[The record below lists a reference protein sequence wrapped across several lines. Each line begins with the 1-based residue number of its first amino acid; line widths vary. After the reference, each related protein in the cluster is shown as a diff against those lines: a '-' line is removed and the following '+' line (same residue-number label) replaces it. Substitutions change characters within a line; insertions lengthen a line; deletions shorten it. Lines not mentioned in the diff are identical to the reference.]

1 MAKPPKKATTTMSL
15 HYSVNVSDE
24 DKDLIDRAAA
34 AEDEPKAS
42 RWIRKVALRAAREV
56 LGEPKGGK

>member
-1 MAKPPKKATTTMSL
+1 MLKPPKAPVTTKAL
-15 HYSVNVSDE
+15 HYSVNVSPE

-34 AEDEPKAS
+34 VEEEEKAS

-56 LGEPKGGK
+56 LGEKKGR

>member
-1 MAKPPKKATTTMSL
+1 MAKPPKKAATMDL

-24 DKDLIDRAAA
+24 DKTLIDRAAA

-42 RWIRKVALRAAREV
+42 RWIRKVALRAARDV

>member
-1 MAKPPKKATTTMSL
+1 MAKPPKKATTMSL

-24 DKDLIDRAAA
+24 DKDLIDRAAT